1 MPHRMT
7 EKYLNELIDQL
18 EIDEAVAED
27 DLPHSL
33 QPSNNQDADG
43 IIIVQNNQL
52 FVTPPLPGGNPA
64 VLSAIPPVVLKVN
77 NVQVTGPVQVEA
89 ADQITWFI
97 QEPPPYEI
105 SVSEDK
111 LKAFFTLHHVKQYAW
126 NLVNSPAS
134 GNLVLTAEMDTTI
147 LLSTLGIEQIIA
159 DFEKRLIIHNLNI
172 PILYAELNNPT
183 YQPLCVVEGKS
194 PIPGTDAKLDLFF
207 AENIENAF
215 SESEG
220 SVDFRNHLRI
230 PSAKKGDVIARKHP
244 PREGIPG
251 YDVYGRILPAAAP
264 QDIKVVAKEH
274 TLLLPNHE
282 IAALK
287 EGRPRMTGNKVKYFD
302 ISTAYIV
309 PGNVN
314 IQTGNIVFSGDVIV
328 YQDVE
333 DNMIIESLGNV
344 YIYGNVYNSTITATG
359 SILVRGNVVN
369 SRLYSGYFGVMYNR
383 LYNLS
388 KQLLEEVNLLR
399 DAANLLTAKVELR
412 QQTVKFGQV
421 ILLLME
427 SKYKKIPVLIR
438 DLQSVFANIKLT
450 YHKDNEQLKRMLD
463 VFLRPTQF
471 IDFFSDAVLVSFLKL
486 LKDLYFGVARMQ
498 EVKVRVDIPQCHNST
513 IKSNGDIY
521 IHQDGVL
528 QSDLLSSG
536 DITFLMRDAVCRGSQ
551 LEAAGT
557 LTTQIVGGESSANS
571 SLKAGRKIIIRK
583 MYAGRVTVGRYSEEI
598 IEPVEEMIY
607 TPQTLQRIR

>member
-1 MPHRMT
+1 MPHRMS

-18 EIDEAVAED
+18 EIEEASPAD
-27 DLPHSL
+27 NLSL
-33 QPSNNQDADG
+33 SVQASDKHDRNG

-52 FVTPPLPGGNPA
+52 FITPPLPGGKPA
-64 VLSAIPPVVLKVN
+64 ILSAVSPVVLKVN
-77 NVQVTGPVQVEA
+77 NVQVTGPVQVES
-89 ADQITWFI
+89 ADSITWFI
-97 QEPPPYEI
+97 QEPPPFEI
-105 SVSEDK
+105 TVSEDR
-111 LKAFFTLHHVKQYAW
+111 LKAFFTLHHVNQYAW
-126 NLVNSPAS
+126 NLVNSPAT
-134 GNLVLTAEMDTTI
+134 GNLILKAEIDTSI
-147 LLSTLGIEQIIA
+147 LLSTLSIEQIIA
-159 DFEKRLIIHNLNI
+159 DFEKRRISHNLNI
-172 PILYAELNNPT
+172 PMLYVELNNPT
-183 YQPLCVVEGKS
+183 YQPLCVVEGRP

-230 PSAKKGDVIARKHP
+230 PSAKQGDVIARKHLP
-244 PREGIPG
+244 SEGIPG
-251 YDVYGRILPAAAP
+251 YDVYGSILPAAPP

-274 TLLLPNHE
+274 TLLLPNYE
-282 IAALK
+282 ITALK
-287 EGRPRMTGNKVKYFD
+287 EGRPRMTGNKVKYFG

-369 SRLYSGYFGVMYNR
+369 SQLYSGYFGVMYNR

-388 KQLLEEVNLLR
+388 RQLLEEGNLLR
-399 DAANLLTAKVELR
+399 DAANLLAEKVESR
-412 QQTVKFGQV
+412 HQTVKYGQV

-427 SKYKKIPVLIR
+427 SKYKKIPDLIR
-438 DLQSVFANIKLT
+438 DLQAVFANIKLT
-450 YHKDNEQLKRMLD
+450 YHHDNEQLKRMLD

-471 IDFFSDAVLVSFLKL
+471 IDFFSDAVMASFLKL
-486 LKDLYFGVARMQ
+486 LKDLYSGVARMQ
-498 EVKVRVDIPQCHNST
+498 EVKVRVDIPQCHKSI

-521 IHQDGVL
+521 IHKDGIL
-528 QSDLLSSG
+528 QSELLSSG
-536 DITFLMRDAVCRGSQ
+536 DITFIMKDAVCRGSQ

-598 IEPVEEMIY
+598 IEPVEDMIY
-607 TPQTLQRIR
+607 TPQSLQRLR